1 MKNYLFFTL
10 LIIITSCHTPRYFQI
25 ECNSVSADATYVVD
39 VTVETN
45 KEFANLGPV
54 KLDAIDGVLFR
65 GITGGNCVTQKPIL
79 TQTKSEVNNNSLIK
93 AIYGKKR
100 GYDKYITNI
109 APVSTTRLT
118 NASKPTTQF
127 KYRITIN
134 KDLLRKDLSNAG
146 LIKTLNSGF

>member
-1 MKNYLFFTL
+1 MKNNIFFTL
-10 LIIITSCHTPRYFQI
+10 LIIITGCHPIRLFQI

-45 KEFANLGPV
+45 KELANLGPV

-79 TQTKSEVNNNSLIK
+79 TQAKSEVNNNPLMK

-109 APVSTTRLT
+109 APVSTPRLT
-118 NASKPTTQF
+118 NASKHTTQF
-127 KYRITIN
+127 KYRIIIN